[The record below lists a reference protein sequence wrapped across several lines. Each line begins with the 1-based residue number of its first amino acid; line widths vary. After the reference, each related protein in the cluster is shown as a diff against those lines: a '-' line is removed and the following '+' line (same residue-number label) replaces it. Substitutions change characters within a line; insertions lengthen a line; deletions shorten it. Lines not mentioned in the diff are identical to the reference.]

1 MIVAGTRDAA
11 RRDSGEWVFV
21 DIGFSQSSRS
31 CGIAID
37 DSEPRNITYG
47 DLTRQIVGMLDK
59 GSSPLNLLVEA
70 PLSVAFNTD
79 GNPTGRKMEVRS
91 GERPRYWYLQAGA
104 PMLLAT
110 THLLRRLYDMN
121 SVREIRLFE
130 GFASFKSKRSRSSH
144 TDDVSRL
151 RSVAW
156 GGSERGR
163 IVDREALKIRN
174 DDILL
179 STFAV
184 SGMDLG
190 VPVVVVVG
198 DGTTG

>member
-1 MIVAGTRDAA
+1 MIVAGTRGAA
-11 RRDSGEWVFV
+11 RRDSGEWAFV
-21 DIGFSQSSRS
+21 DIGFSQSSRT

-59 GSSPLNLLVEA
+59 GSSPLNLLIEA

-79 GNPTGRKMEVRS
+79 GNPTGRKIEVRS

-156 GGSERGR
+156 GESERGR

-179 STFAV
+179 SAFAV
-184 SGMDLG
+184 SGMDFG
-190 VPVVVVVG
+190 VPVVVVVD
-198 DGTTG
+198 DGITG